1 MMPTLPTLQCS
12 VHPVAN
18 IFPMMTPEE
27 FLSLKDDIRLHG
39 QREPVVFWHDQL
51 IDGRNRMLVCQA
63 LGIEAEECELDSD
76 DDPVAY
82 VVSHNLHRRH
92 LSTSQRAM
100 VAAKLAT
107 LCEGRPAKETP
118 PTTETPPIGG
128 VSTEEAAKT
137 LNVGSRSVERA
148 KLILAT
154 GSEELN
160 AAVERDE
167 ISVAAGAE
175 IAEMPVEDQKAVLA
189 EGPEFTRAVA
199 AEKRKDRKDAKAE
212 VQAAVV
218 PVSYAVA
225 DEYMDP
231 NDVLAELRKLM
242 LRINDKT
249 ILAEMLFGIS
259 DEYEKYRIPELW
271 EEWNRKKA
279 NQR

>member
-1 MMPTLPTLQCS
+1 MEQLQCK

-18 IFPMMTPEE
+18 IFPMMTVEE
-27 FLSLKDDIRLHG
+27 FESLKEDIQRHG
-39 QREPVVFWHDQL
+39 QREPVVFWCDQL
-51 IDGRNRMLVCQA
+51 IDGRNRMLACQE
-63 LGIEAEECELDSD
+63 LSIGPHECELDAD

-107 LCEGRPAKETP
+107 LRKGEAGNGRVGPSIDG
-118 PTTETPPIGG
+118 PT
-128 VSTEEAAKT
+128 STAQAAKT
-137 LNVGSRSVERA
+137 LKVGTKTVERA
-148 KLILAT
+148 KQIQAT
-154 GSEELN
+154 GTDELI

-167 ISVAAGAE
+167 ISVSAGAE
-175 IAEMPVEDQKAVLA
+175 IAEMPVEDQKAVLL
-189 EGPEFTRAVA
+189 EGPEFTRAVV

-218 PVSYAVA
+218 PVRQSESVA
-225 DEYMDP
+225 DYIDP
-231 NDVLAELRKLM
+231 NDVLAELRQLM
-242 LRINDKT
+242 PRVNDKT

-271 EEWNRKKA
+271 DEWNRKKA

>member
-1 MMPTLPTLQCS
+1 MQTLPTLQCA

-18 IFPMMTPEE
+18 IFPMMTQEE
-27 FLSLKDDIRLHG
+27 FESLKDDIQLHG

-51 IDGRNRMLVCQA
+51 IDGRNRMMACQA
-63 LGIEAEECELDSD
+63 LGIEAEWCELDSD

-100 VAAKLAT
+100 VAAKLADMRSGART
-107 LCEGRPAKETP
+107 DLVQIRTRLSPETM
-118 PTTETPPIGG
+118 
-128 VSTEEAAKT
+128 SSLDDAAKQ
-137 LNVGSRSVERA
+137 LNVGRRIVASA
-148 KLILAT
+148 KQIQAT
-154 GSEELN
+154 GSEELI

-167 ISVAAGAE
+167 ISVSAGAE
-175 IAEMPVEDQKAVLA
+175 IAEMPVEDQIAVLA

-225 DEYMDP
+225 DDYKDP

-242 LRINDKT
+242 PRINDKT

>member
-1 MMPTLPTLQCS
+1 MMEQLQCK

-18 IFPMMTPEE
+18 IFPMMTPDE
-27 FLSLKDDIRLHG
+27 FLSLAEDIQLHG
-39 QREPVVFWHDQL
+39 QREPVVFWCDQL
-51 IDGRNRMLVCQA
+51 IDGRNRMLVCQK
-63 LGIEAEECELDSD
+63 LGIDPKECELDAD
-76 DDPVAY
+76 DDPVAF
-82 VVSHNLHRRH
+82 VISHNLHRRH

-107 LCEGRPAKETP
+107 LKNGEAGNGRVASSIEEA
-118 PTTETPPIGG
+118 TTI
-128 VSTEEAAKT
+128 SEAAKT
-137 LNVGSRSVERA
+137 LNVGHATVERA
-148 KLILAT
+148 KLIQAT
-154 GSEELN
+154 GSEELI

-167 ISVAAGAE
+167 ISVSAGAE

-225 DEYMDP
+225 DDYMDP

-242 LRINDKT
+242 PRVNDKT
-249 ILAEMLFGIS
+249 ILAEMLFGIA